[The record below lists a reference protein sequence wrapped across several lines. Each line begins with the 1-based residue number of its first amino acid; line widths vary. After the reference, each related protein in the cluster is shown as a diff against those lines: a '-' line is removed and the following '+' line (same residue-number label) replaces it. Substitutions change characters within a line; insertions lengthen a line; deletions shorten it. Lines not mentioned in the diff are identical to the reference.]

1 MKKCIICGEMFEP
14 RTDRQITCASSECRE
29 ERKKQTQKALR
40 KKGRQIIVYKR
51 NCKMCGKLF
60 ETTDSRK
67 IYCDKPCQR
76 KATAEKVKESRKSQK
91 VVKKPETK
99 KKTRAQS
106 LHKAAVEA
114 RKLHMSYGQYVA
126 MQEGARYVR

>member
-1 MKKCIICGEMFEP
+1 M
-14 RTDRQITCASSECRE
+14 
-29 ERKKQTQKALR
+29 
-40 KKGRQIIVYKR
+40 
-51 NCKMCGKLF
+51 F

-76 KATAEKVKESRKSQK
+76 RATAEKVKENRKSQK
-91 VVKKPETK
+91 EVKKPETK
-99 KKTRAQS
+99 KKTRVQS

>member
-14 RTDRQITCASSECRE
+14 RNDRQITCASSECRE

-40 KKGRQIIVYKR
+40 KKERQIIVYKR
-51 NCKMCGKLF
+51 NCKICGKLF

-76 KATAEKVKESRKSQK
+76 KATAEKTKENRKS
-91 VVKKPETK
+91 KKAGSKET
-99 KKTRAQS
+99 
-106 LHKAAVEA
+106 
-114 RKLHMSYGQYVA
+114 GN
-126 MQEGARYVR
+126 QEKDKSAELT